1 MSTNG
6 ISLSEFPTPTKK
18 QEKEEK
24 IFAYVGTIGMA
35 HNVDIILQAAKYFE
49 DNNKI
54 KFLLI
59 GDGAEQHKIFNKAKK
74 HPNVDTKSLLIGNK
88 AIEEINKVDVGIVT
102 LHDDILWRDA
112 LPTKIF
118 EFLALEKPVILS
130 IPYGSTSK
138 MIKKNNCGETAGANN
153 VENLI
158 KSINNYLNNDE
169 LIKLH
174 GHNGRKLIKNSFC
187 REKNWLRTYKKH

>member
-1 MSTNG
+1 
-6 ISLSEFPTPTKK
+6 
-18 QEKEEK
+18 
-24 IFAYVGTIGMA
+24 MA

-138 MIKKNNCGETAGANN
+138 MIKKIIA
-153 VENLI
+153 
-158 KSINNYLNNDE
+158 
-169 LIKLH
+169 
-174 GHNGRKLIKNSFC
+174 
-187 REKNWLRTYKKH
+187 EKRRVPIMLKI

>member
-6 ISLSEFPTPTKK
+6 ISLSEFPNSTKK

-112 LPTKIF
+112 LPTKI
-118 EFLALEKPVILS
+118 
-130 IPYGSTSK
+130 
-138 MIKKNNCGETAGANN
+138 
-153 VENLI
+153 
-158 KSINNYLNNDE
+158 LN
-169 LIKLH
+169 
-174 GHNGRKLIKNSFC
+174 F
-187 REKNWLRTYKKH
+187 